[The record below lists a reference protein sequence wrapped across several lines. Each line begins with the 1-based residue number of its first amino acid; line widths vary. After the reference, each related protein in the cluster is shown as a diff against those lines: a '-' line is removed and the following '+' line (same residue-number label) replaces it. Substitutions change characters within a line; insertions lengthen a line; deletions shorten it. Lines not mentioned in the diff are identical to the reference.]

1 MKTQQE
7 IESMIV
13 DVLNGMQPNED
24 TYEVGYDIGYHNA
37 LMWVLEKVEL

>member
-24 TYEVGYDIGYHNA
+24 TYETGYDEGYHNA
-37 LMWVLEKVEL
+37 LMWVLGRVDL